1 MLDKWLNKLERK
13 FGRYSIPNLMYIIIF
28 GMAIVFVMDNIVC
41 PATGRVPLSPM
52 IYFDKAEILS
62 GQIWR
67 IITFIFLPEGNS
79 AFFLIFE
86 LYFLWLM
93 GSALESQ
100 WGTFK
105 FNMYYL
111 TGIVATII
119 TGTLVGGAT
128 NVYLNLTLFLAF
140 AILNPDFQIMLF
152 FILPIKVKYI
162 AILDAVILTYS
173 FVVSSW
179 QYKLI
184 LLVAVANLVLFFG
197 ENLFMRIKQMYRRYK
212 IKKTNNRK

>member
-1 MLDKWLNKLERK
+1 
-13 FGRYSIPNLMYIIIF
+13 
-28 GMAIVFVMDNIVC
+28 
-41 PATGRVPLSPM
+41 
-52 IYFDKAEILS
+52 
-62 GQIWR
+62 
-67 IITFIFLPEGNS
+67 
-79 AFFLIFE
+79 
-86 LYFLWLM
+86 M

-119 TGTLVGGAT
+119 TGILVGGAT

>member
-41 PATGRVPLSPM
+41 PATGRVLLSPM

-119 TGTLVGGAT
+119 TGILVGGAT